1 MDQRIG
7 ERQTIWGW
15 QIALYL
21 FLAGGAC
28 GAYVTGV
35 AAEFAS
41 GAEWDTVAKIGVTI
55 GAPLVAFS
63 TIFLVLDLG
72 RPLGFIRA
80 GFHPRTSWIS
90 RGVFILTAFIVV
102 GLVHLA
108 LVWAEAPEGVLRG
121 FGVAGGVLAAMTMI
135 YTGLLLGAARA
146 IPFWSTPAL
155 PLLFL
160 VSALSAGLMAVTLIL
175 SIYVVVADVDAVA
188 DQLVKHE
195 NQLLKADII
204 LLVIEAIVV
213 FSYLYLVRA
222 SLAAKASVESLVRGD
237 LSGYFWPG
245 FVVLGLLVP
254 LAMELTL
261 LAFLDTADA
270 EARMAVAIV
279 ATAPGLLGGY
289 VLRHLIMAAAI
300 KGPLVVIGRLVPI
313 PGRPRLIS

>member
-1 MDQRIG
+1 MDQPIG

-41 GAEWDTVAKIGVTI
+41 RTTEWDPIVKIGVTI

-72 RPLGFIRA
+72 RPFGFVRA
-80 GFHPRTSWIS
+80 AFHPRTSWIS

-102 GLVHLA
+102 GMIHLA
-108 LVWAEAPEGVLRG
+108 LVWAEASENVLRG
-121 FGVAGGVLAAMTMI
+121 IGIAGGVLAVMTMV

-160 VSALSAGLMAVTLIL
+160 TSALSAGMMSVTLIL
-175 SIYVVVADVDAVA
+175 SIYMVLEDKVVAAES
-188 DQLVKHE
+188 H
-195 NQLLKADII
+195 LLRADIV
-204 LLVIEAIVV
+204 LLVIEAFVV

-222 SLAAKASVESLVRGD
+222 NLAAKASVDSLVRGD
-237 LSGYFWPG
+237 LSVYFWIG
-245 FVVLGLLVP
+245 FIVLGLMIP
-254 LAMELTL
+254 LSMELTL
-261 LAFLDTADA
+261 LESLEDA
-270 EARMAVAIV
+270 GMEERMGVALLGLI
-279 ATAPGLLGGY
+279 PGLAGGY
-289 VLRHLIMAAAI
+289 MLRHLVMSAAI
-300 KGPLVVIGRLVPI
+300 KGPLVVVGRLVPL
-313 PGRPRLIS
+313 PGRPRLLP